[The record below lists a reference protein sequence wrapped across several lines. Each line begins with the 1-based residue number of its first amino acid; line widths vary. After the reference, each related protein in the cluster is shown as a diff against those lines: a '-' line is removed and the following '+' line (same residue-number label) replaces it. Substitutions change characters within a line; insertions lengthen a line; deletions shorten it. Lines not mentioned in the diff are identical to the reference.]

1 MKKNKTKF
9 RNVGLMLGGGGAK
22 GAYQL
27 GVIRALE
34 EYKLIPRI
42 KAISGVSI
50 GAINGLLVATK
61 VSHATRQA
69 VWANFTNK
77 NIYQK
82 TFRSFSLEDLG
93 LFKTDHLFNDVKS
106 LISEEKIKK
115 SKVDTFI
122 LVARPPEKGFLK
134 NIRFKNFI
142 GETIHLNKSER
153 PLEFINASTA
163 MPFVFRAQS
172 IEEARYVDGG
182 VVNNFPVETLID
194 LGYKVIITCALSDR
208 FDVYSYGEDVSI
220 IDLSPPESLGPFPQ
234 VSLNFDEEV
243 MAGFER
249 DGYNNT
255 VKMINLLK
263 TTKHITFFR
272 RFKFK
277 APTIITIKDVLSTA
291 NVDSNLDENTQ

>member
-42 KAISGVSI
+42 KAVSGVSI

-61 VSHATRQA
+61 VDLETRKA

-82 TFRSFSLEDLG
+82 TFRSFSLEELG

-106 LISEEKIKK
+106 LIDEEKIKK

-142 GETIHLNKSER
+142 GKTIHLNKSER
-153 PLEFINASTA
+153 PLEYINASTA

-194 LGYKVIITCALSDR
+194 RGYKVIITCALSDR
-208 FDVYSYGEDVSI
+208 FDVYSYAPDVTL

-234 VSLNFDEEV
+234 VSLNFDESA

-249 DGYNNT
+249 EGYNNT
-255 VKMINLLK
+255 VLMIKLLK
-263 TTKHITFFR
+263 AMKHLTFFR

-277 APTIITIKDVLSTA
+277 APTIITIKDVLSLT
-291 NVDSNLDENTQ
+291 NVNSNQDEKND